1 MLNRRFLVATVLS
14 FCAAAG
20 GASLALGQPVVGI
33 QTVTSYYSDGR
44 ISAVDPT
51 ARTVTVT
58 FPNGATRTH
67 NVSPAVANF
76 SATRIGD
83 TVTVGFEDRLT
94 FVLSGSNSSM
104 PRESNDVA
112 AGAITRGQRVAGI
125 GAAETIQNWWVVGV
139 DPNVGTLTLV
149 DPDSGPI
156 RTFKVTTQAGREQL
170 PRVKVG
176 DGLTAINNQ
185 VLVISIGPRV

>member
-1 MLNRRFLVATVLS
+1 MIKQERRYHAQQEIFGRDGAVVLRGRAGAGVAQ
-14 FCAAAG
+14 
-20 GASLALGQPVVGI
+20 GQPVVGI
-33 QTVTSYYSDGR
+33 QTVTTYYSDGR
-44 ISAVDPT
+44 ITAVDPT

-94 FVLSGSNSSM
+94 FVLSGSNSSL

-112 AGAITRGQRVAGI
+112 AGAITRGQRVTGDRS
-125 GAAETIQNWWVVGV
+125 GRDDPELVG
-139 DPNVGTLTLV
+139 GWRRSERRHT
-149 DPDSGPI
+149 
-156 RTFKVTTQAGREQL
+156 
-170 PRVKVG
+170 
-176 DGLTAINNQ
+176 
-185 VLVISIGPRV
+185 

>member
-1 MLNRRFLVATVLS
+1 MLNRRFLVATVLF

-20 GASLALGQPVVGI
+20 GAGVVQGQPVVGI
-33 QTVTSYYSDGR
+33 QTTTSYYSDGR
-44 ISAVDPT
+44 ITAVDPT

-125 GAAETIQNWWVVGV
+125 GAAETIRNWWVVGV
-139 DPNVGTLTLV
+139 DPTAGTLTLV
-149 DPDSGPI
+149 DPSSGPL

>member
-20 GASLALGQPVVGI
+20 GAGVAQGQPVVGI
-33 QTVTSYYSDGR
+33 QTITSYYSDGR
-44 ISAVDPT
+44 ITAVDPT

-139 DPNVGTLTLV
+139 DPTAGTLTLV
-149 DPDSGPI
+149 DPSSGPL

>member
-1 MLNRRFLVATVLS
+1 
-14 FCAAAG
+14 
-20 GASLALGQPVVGI
+20 
-33 QTVTSYYSDGR
+33 
-44 ISAVDPT
+44 
-51 ARTVTVT
+51 
-58 FPNGATRTH
+58 
-67 NVSPAVANF
+67 
-76 SATRIGD
+76 
-83 TVTVGFEDRLT
+83 
-94 FVLSGSNSSM
+94 M

-125 GAAETIQNWWVVGV
+125 GAAETIRNWWVVGV
-139 DPNVGTLTLV
+139 DPNAGTLTLV

-185 VLVISIGPRV
+185 VLVISIGPRA

>member
-20 GASLALGQPVVGI
+20 GAGVAQGQPVVGI

-44 ISAVDPT
+44 ITAVDPT

-125 GAAETIQNWWVVGV
+125 GAAETIRNWWVVGV
-139 DPNVGTLTLV
+139 DPTAGTLTLV
-149 DPDSGPI
+149 DPSSGPL